1 MNLPICDKIFVFSMK
16 GLKMEI
22 KKEEVDL
29 AVLKQDVDELK
40 NDLKEIIKNFK
51 TSASDSADEAKN
63 KLLNSENVEELKA
76 EFAKV
81 AEEIK
86 SKSQDGADALENS
99 IKSEPLKSVAITFG
113 LGLIAGLF
121 LRK

>member
-1 MNLPICDKIFVFSMK
+1 MAADV
-16 GLKMEI
+16 

-29 AVLKQDVDELK
+29 TVLKRDVDELK
-40 NDLKEIIKNFK
+40 NDLKEIIKNLK
-51 TSASDSADEAKN
+51 TSASKSSDEVKE
-63 KLLNSENVEELKA
+63 KLFSQANIEELKA

-81 AEEIK
+81 ADEIK
-86 SKSQDGADALENS
+86 SKGQDGADALEKT
-99 IKSEPLKSVAITFG
+99 IKSDPLKSVAITFG